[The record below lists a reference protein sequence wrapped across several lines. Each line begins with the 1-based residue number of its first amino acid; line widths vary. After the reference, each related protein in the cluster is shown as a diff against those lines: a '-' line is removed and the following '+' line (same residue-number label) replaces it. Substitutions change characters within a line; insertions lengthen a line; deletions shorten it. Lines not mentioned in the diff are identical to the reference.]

1 MASIEDIRK
10 TLQNLEDTI
19 IRGLCERS
27 NYKQNLEAYVYK
39 SDIFQYNDKYTG
51 SYFDYLFKKTE
62 CVQSIVGRY
71 DCFYEKSY
79 YKGNPVSLVKRNYNA
94 KISEH
99 IINFSDKINLNPH
112 IKIFYL
118 NFLNELCNEGDD
130 VNYGDSVTSDIF
142 NLQAISKR
150 IHYGILVME
159 SKYTNNKE
167 KYDQYIKVN
176 DDIGILKLLKNTVIE
191 EKVLER
197 IDIKSQKYGIKNPKI
212 VVNFFRN
219 FIIPMTI
226 NVELEYLFGR
236 HST

>member
-1 MASIEDIRK
+1 
-10 TLQNLEDTI
+10 
-19 IRGLCERS
+19 
-27 NYKQNLEAYVYK
+27 
-39 SDIFQYNDKYTG
+39 
-51 SYFDYLFKKTE
+51 
-62 CVQSIVGRY
+62 
-71 DCFYEKSY
+71 
-79 YKGNPVSLVKRNYNA
+79 
-94 KISEH
+94 
-99 IINFSDKINLNPH
+99 
-112 IKIFYL
+112 
-118 NFLNELCNEGDD
+118 
-130 VNYGDSVTSDIF
+130 
-142 NLQAISKR
+142 
-150 IHYGILVME
+150 ME